1 MNGSA
6 PQPFAGGLP
15 AGGNQFDL
23 ATDDE
28 GEPEQHLTFGLA
40 GETFAVAVRQVRE
53 VLDLQRIARIANAP
67 PLLLGMI
74 DVRGQGIPVV
84 DLKRKLALPETATTE
99 HTRILV
105 LEVARPGRQLV
116 VAALADAV
124 HEVAQL
130 TGDALDPPPEFG
142 EAWDTSFMH
151 GIGRRHGAFVTLLD
165 LERVFRS
172 HDLDLVEPAR

>member
-1 MNGSA
+1 M
-6 PQPFAGGLP
+6 
-15 AGGNQFDL
+15 
-23 ATDDE
+23 ATDE

-40 GETFAVAVRQVRE
+40 GETFAMPVRQVRE

-84 DLKRKLALPETATTE
+84 DLKRKLALPETETTE

-105 LEVARPGRQLV
+105 LEVTRQGRQLV

-124 HEVAQL
+124 HEVANL
-130 TGDALDPPPEFG
+130 AGDTVEPPPEFG
-142 EAWDTSFMH
+142 ETWDNSFMH
-151 GIGRRHGAFVTLLD
+151 GIGRRNGAFVTMLD
-165 LERVFRS
+165 LEQVFRGQ
-172 HDLDLVEPAR
+172 DLDLAGLGR

>member
-1 MNGSA
+1 
-6 PQPFAGGLP
+6 
-15 AGGNQFDL
+15 
-23 ATDDE
+23 
-28 GEPEQHLTFGLA
+28 
-40 GETFAVAVRQVRE
+40 
-53 VLDLQRIARIANAP
+53 
-67 PLLLGMI
+67 MI
-74 DVRGQGIPVV
+74 DVRSQGIPVV

-99 HTRILV
+99 HTRLLV
-105 LEVARPGRQLV
+105 LEVTRPGRQLV